1 MTLKKN
7 PGYEEISKIRHLEEE
22 LAKTI
27 DLLGLSD
34 KSSKEVIKENPD
46 ISKISEKLDIWKKE
60 MEQENF
66 PLKAYESICING
78 AVLVDG
84 NYLYLESLRAMS
96 DFILNGNLKSP
107 KFGEHMKLFK
117 FSADDEKN
125 ILNTIAKNSEALS
138 KSLSSIANHLF
149 MLNTGQIYKKIIKN
163 VYEIEKDVYSREE
176 LISLINGSSRPK
188 SSNTLFYDWSLDV
201 NFFDAL
207 LPDNKDAISYVEKIS
222 QRFNGNKNTENVLRE
237 LNLGIWKSYH
247 EGKNTEVPYDL
258 KNKYIEKIK
267 TEMKG
272 DLILGRK
279 KLNLHNLTGHVYAS
293 EKEVDTNLTIKGAEL
308 ANRSD
313 LDFILLVTNDGDFR
327 PLIKYMKEKK
337 KKVFLY
343 SPGDPKR
350 VSKHLINTIG
360 KNNCIARSDV
370 MGAFKEAFPFW
381 EKLQPSESTDFSI
394 LSFSSLILDNESLEK
409 IFRNHKEDFVS
420 KDNKI

>member
-27 DLLGLSD
+27 DLLELTD
-34 KSSKEVIKENPD
+34 KSSKEVIKANPD

-350 VSKHLINTIG
+350 VSKYLIDIIG
-360 KNNCIARSDV
+360 KNNCIARTDV
-370 MGAFKEAFPFW
+370 METLTKGIPLW
-381 EKLQPSESTDFSI
+381 EKLHPSEDFDFSL
-394 LSFSSLILDNESLEK
+394 LSFQSLMADNESLEE
-409 IFRNHKEDFVS
+409 IFRKHIEDLIS
-420 KDNKI
+420 KDSKI

>member
-27 DLLGLSD
+27 DLLELTD
-34 KSSKEVIKENPD
+34 KSSKEVIKANPD

-207 LPDNKDAISYVEKIS
+207 LPDNKDAISYVEKNS
-222 QRFNGNKNTENVLRE
+222 QKFNSNKKVENILRE
-237 LNLGIWKSYH
+237 LNLGIWKSFH
-247 EGKNTEVPYDL
+247 EGKDTEVPYDL
-258 KNKYIEKIK
+258 KNKYIDKIK
-267 TEMKG
+267 LKLEG

-279 KLNLHNLTGHVYAS
+279 ILNLNFFKGSVYAS
-293 EKEVDTNLTIKGAEL
+293 EKEVDTNLTIKGTEL
-308 ANRSD
+308 ANKDD
-313 LDFILLVTNDGDFR
+313 LDFILLVTNDGDFT
-327 PLIKYMKEKK
+327 PLIKYMKEKR

-370 MGAFKEAFPFW
+370 IGTLKGGIPLW
-381 EKLQPSESTDFSI
+381 EKFQPPEGFDFSL
-394 LSFSSLILDNESLEK
+394 LSFSSLMSDSESLEE
-409 IFRNHKEDFVS
+409 IFRKHIEDFKS